1 MIFGWRELGPLANVP
16 AGRAW
21 PSQQAS
27 PSWHQTLTGEQN
39 HREMRMTNF
48 RTNFVT
54 EHDKAQWRVLF
65 DGYAEFYSV
74 PMDDATA
81 ERVWNWLLDPD
92 HVLEGLVVRDKSEAI
107 VGLAHVRAC
116 PRPLGGCDIGF
127 LDDLYVVPEAR
138 GSGAADALF
147 AGLRALAA
155 ERGWP
160 LLRWITQHFNE
171 RGRAFY
177 DRYTSGPSD
186 FIMYQ
191 WKQG

>member
-1 MIFGWRELGPLANVP
+1 MANV
-16 AGRAW
+16 RI
-21 PSQQAS
+21 S
-27 PSWHQTLTGEQN
+27 
-39 HREMRMTNF
+39 
-48 RTNFVT
+48 FVT
-54 EHDKAQWRVLF
+54 ENDKAQWRVLF
-65 DGYAEFYSV
+65 DGYADFYSV

-81 ERVWNWLLDPD
+81 ERVWAWLLDPD
-92 HVLEGLVVRDKSEAI
+92 HVLEGLVARDEGGAI

-116 PRPLGGCDIGF
+116 PRSLGGCDIGF
-127 LDDLYVVPEAR
+127 LDDLYVLPEAR

-147 AGLRALAA
+147 EALRALAA

-160 LLRWITQHFNE
+160 ALRWITQHFNE

-186 FIMYQ
+186 FIVYQ

>member
-1 MIFGWRELGPLANVP
+1 MANV
-16 AGRAW
+16 RI
-21 PSQQAS
+21 S
-27 PSWHQTLTGEQN
+27 
-39 HREMRMTNF
+39 
-48 RTNFVT
+48 FVT
-54 EHDKAQWRVLF
+54 EQDKAQWRVLF
-65 DGYAEFYSV
+65 SGYADFYSV

-81 ERVWNWLLDPD
+81 ERVWAWLLDPG
-92 HVLEGLVVRDKSEAI
+92 HVLEGLVARDEGGAI

-116 PRPLGGCDIGF
+116 PRPLGGYDIGF
-127 LDDLYVVPEAR
+127 LDDLYVLPEAR

-147 AGLRALAA
+147 AALRALAA

-160 LLRWITQHFNE
+160 ALRWITQHFNE

-186 FIMYQ
+186 FIVYQ

>member
-1 MIFGWRELGPLANVP
+1 MA
-16 AGRAW
+16 
-21 PSQQAS
+21 
-27 PSWHQTLTGEQN
+27 
-39 HREMRMTNF
+39 NF
-48 RTNFVT
+48 RISFVT
-54 EHDKAQWRVLF
+54 ENDKAQWRVLF
-65 DGYAEFYSV
+65 NGYADFYSV

-81 ERVWNWLLDPD
+81 ERVWAWLLDPG
-92 HVLEGLVVRDKSEAI
+92 HVLEGLVARDEGGAI

-127 LDDLYVVPEAR
+127 LDDLYVLPEAR

-147 AGLRALAA
+147 EALRALAA

-160 LLRWITQHFNE
+160 ALRWITQHFNE

-186 FIMYQ
+186 FIVYQ

>member
-1 MIFGWRELGPLANVP
+1 MANV
-16 AGRAW
+16 RI
-21 PSQQAS
+21 S
-27 PSWHQTLTGEQN
+27 
-39 HREMRMTNF
+39 
-48 RTNFVT
+48 FVT
-54 EHDKAQWRVLF
+54 ENDKAQWRVLF
-65 DGYAEFYSV
+65 DGYADFYSV

-81 ERVWNWLLDPD
+81 ERVWAWLLDPG
-92 HVLEGLVVRDKSEAI
+92 HVLEGLVARDEGGAI

-127 LDDLYVVPEAR
+127 LDDLYVLPEAR

-147 AGLRALAA
+147 EALRALAA

-160 LLRWITQHFNE
+160 ALRWITQHFNE

-186 FIMYQ
+186 FIVYQ